1 LAKYIGKNLGNG
13 LIDKEVTSMKDIY
26 DRIWT
31 TKSEKL
37 IKVYAGE
44 NEYPVKTDYL
54 YLLARLLITALF
66 PLVAVLLSGFSDLP
80 AAAERA
86 AAPAYT
92 IREALRNDFD
102 EMVKY
107 REIRVLV
114 VNSKTYFFVDRGTQ
128 RGITHDLMKEF
139 EKFINKKIQSK
150 TLKTHIIFIPVAR
163 DDLIPGLLKGYG
175 DIAAANLTI
184 TPERQK
190 NIDFSDPLLSGV
202 KEVVI
207 TGPESPQVST
217 LDELA
222 GKEVYVRKSSS
233 YYESLLELNRNLK
246 KSRKKQ
252 VKLIFADENLE
263 DEDLLEMVNAGL
275 IPIIIVDQHKAE
287 FWQQIFPNIKVHADI
302 ALRSGGEIAWAFR
315 KNSPKLK
322 SVINEFVLANRK
334 GTLTGNMLFKRYL
347 KDLKYV
353 KNALS
358 EKERQK
364 FNSTLEIFK
373 QYAGTYNLDYLMIMA
388 QAYQESGLDH
398 SKKSAA
404 GAVGIMQVLPST
416 ASDPNVNIADIQKL
430 ENNIHAGVKYLR
442 FLFDQY
448 YKDEPMSD
456 GNKLLFSFASYNAGP
471 GNIIKVRQK
480 TAKMGLDPNV
490 WFYNAEIAAAKII
503 GRETVQYVSNIYK
516 YYVAYKLI
524 QEKED
529 RKNKREG
536 KPLQGNR

>member
-1 LAKYIGKNLGNG
+1 
-13 LIDKEVTSMKDIY
+13 MKDRC
-26 DRIWT
+26 DRMCT
-31 TKSEKL
+31 TKSEKF

-44 NEYPVKTDYL
+44 HEYLVETRNIHGFARRL
-54 YLLARLLITALF
+54 IIVLFALAAAIFA
-66 PLVAVLLSGFSDLP
+66 GFSDPP
-80 AAAERA
+80 AAAEKST
-86 AAPAYT
+86 APDYT
-92 IREALRNDFD
+92 IREVLRNDFD

-114 VNSKTYFFVDRGTQ
+114 VNSKTYFFLDRGRQ
-128 RGITHDLMKEF
+128 RGITHDFMKEF

-150 TLKTHIIFIPVAR
+150 KLKTHIVFIPVAR
-163 DDLIPGLLKGYG
+163 DDLLPGLLMGYG

-190 NIDFSDPLLSGV
+190 SVDFSDPLLSGV
-202 KEVVI
+202 KEIVI
-207 TGPESPQVST
+207 TGPGSPQVNS
-217 LDELA
+217 LDDLA

-233 YYESLLELNRNLK
+233 YYESLLELNKNFK
-246 KSRKKQ
+246 KSRKKP
-252 VKLIFADENLE
+252 VKFIFADENLE

-287 FWQQIFPNIKVHADI
+287 FWHQIFANIKVHTDI
-302 ALRSGGEIAWAFR
+302 AVRSGGEIAWAFR

-322 SVINEFVLANRK
+322 SVINEFVVANRK
-334 GTLTGNMLFKRYL
+334 GTLTGNMLFMKYL

-364 FNSTLEIFK
+364 FNSTVDIFK
-373 QYAGTYNLDYLMIMA
+373 QYSGKYNLDYLMIMA
-388 QAYQESGLDH
+388 QAYQESGLDN

-416 ASDPNVNIADIQKL
+416 ASAPNVNIREIQKL

-442 FLFDQY
+442 FLFDKY
-448 YKDEPMSD
+448 YKDEPMSE
-456 GNKLLFSFASYNAGP
+456 GNKLLFTFASYNAGP
-471 GNIIKVRQK
+471 GNIIKVRKK
-480 TAKMGLDPNV
+480 TAEMGLDPNV
-490 WFYNAEIAAAKII
+490 WFYNAELAAAKII

-524 QEKED
+524 HEKEKQ
-529 RKNKREG
+529 KNKSTG
-536 KPLQGNR
+536 KPLQ